1 MVFNFRAV
9 ESWRGSISKYISYS
23 FVRGIKIRWENKNKE
38 WEWGKETEAQLK
50 SARRTNFNAGEAY
63 GLSLF
68 LRRSIPTQ
76 KGSDTERL
84 VYFLT
89 VISSP
94 FRRESAP

>member
-1 MVFNFRAV
+1 MGEGEGER
-9 ESWRGSISKYISYS
+9 ER
-23 FVRGIKIRWENKNKE
+23 
-38 WEWGKETEAQLK
+38 GKETQAQLK
-50 SARRTNFNAGEAY
+50 SARRTNFNGGEAY
-63 GLSLF
+63 GLLSLF

-76 KGSDTERL
+76 KGRADTERL

>member
-23 FVRGIKIRWENKNKE
+23 FVREIKIRWENKNKE
-38 WEWGKETEAQLK
+38 WEEKEKRERGKETEAQLK
-50 SARRTNFNAGEAY
+50 SRRRNFNAGKAY

-76 KGSDTERL
+76 KREPTQRGS
-84 VYFLT
+84 F
-89 VISSP
+89 IS
-94 FRRESAP
+94 